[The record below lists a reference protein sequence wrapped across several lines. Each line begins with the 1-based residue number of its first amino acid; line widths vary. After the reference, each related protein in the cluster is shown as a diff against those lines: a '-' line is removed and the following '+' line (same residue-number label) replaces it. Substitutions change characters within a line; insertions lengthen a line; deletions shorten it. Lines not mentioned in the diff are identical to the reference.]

1 MTVQRLQPIDAPL
14 YDPRHEH
21 DACGVGFVADLDGR
35 HVQHTVP
42 MALEALAALAHRGA
56 RAADDRTGDGAGISI
71 PISARFGARLVAEA
85 GLAARPRGRLAV
97 AMCFLPATDPDAAAA
112 ALQARA
118 IDEGLKVAGW
128 RHVPVNHDLVADRGR

>member
-1 MTVQRLQPIDAPL
+1 MNRVPLQPIDAPL

-35 HVQHTVP
+35 HAQRTVP

-71 PISARFGARLVAEA
+71 PISARFGARLISEA
-85 GLAARPRGRLAV
+85 GLAARPRGRVAV
-97 AMCFLPATDPDAAAA
+97 AMCFLPAADAD
-112 ALQARA
+112 ARRRTRR
-118 IDEGLKVAGW
+118 GAGN
-128 RHVPVNHDLVADRGR
+128 RRGPDRGRLA

>member
-1 MTVQRLQPIDAPL
+1 MTVKRLQPIDAPL

-35 HVQHTVP
+35 HAQRTVP

-71 PISARFGARLVAEA
+71 PISAPIRR
-85 GLAARPRGRLAV
+85 AAHCGSRPHGPPPWPHRRGDVLPACRGR
-97 AMCFLPATDPDAAAA
+97 
-112 ALQARA
+112 
-118 IDEGLKVAGW
+118 
-128 RHVPVNHDLVADRGR
+128 